1 MRRLGL
7 VLTLTL
13 AAGGCATPAV
23 VTQPQPQPQTQ
34 PQTQPQLQPRPQT
47 QRAPSPLQALAA
59 PHTERAQALEQ
70 AGRMREAL
78 EARQV
83 ALTIYPDDTAGRAA
97 AAALQTKIEEQVAAQ
112 LTEGRAALQ
121 RGAHV
126 VARRHFLAALA
137 LDPGNR
143 AAFEALRDQTQDVD
157 LLSHTVRAGDTLA
170 GLAFQ
175 YYGNR
180 ALSEVIA
187 ETNTLQPNARLAAG
201 TVLKIPE
208 VPGVTFNR
216 PGSRPPAPRGAQP
229 PAPAAPPAPAPPA
242 GAPPAAAPKEEP
254 SEVNPLLA
262 EAREAMDHQDY
273 AQALV
278 DVDQL
283 LASAPRNAEALALKK
298 QVLYSHGK
306 AQIGQRKYRDSLE
319 TLGQLAKL
327 APNYEDSAMLIRQTR
342 TRLVEL
348 HYSNGIRLYREEKLP
363 EAIVEWEAVLAI
375 DPQHANA
382 RKNLEQSQ
390 RLLKQLDERRK

>member
-7 VLTLTL
+7 VLALAL
-13 AAGGCATPAV
+13 AAGACATAAV
-23 VTQPQPQPQTQ
+23 ETQTQTQ
-34 PQTQPQLQPRPQT
+34 P
-47 QRAPSPLQALAA
+47 APSPRLALAA
-59 PHTERAQALEQ
+59 PHNERAQALEQ
-70 AGRMREAL
+70 AGRLREAL

-83 ALTIYPDDTAGRAA
+83 ALTINPDDPAGRAA
-97 AAALQTKIEEQVAAQ
+97 AAALQGKIEEQVAAQ
-112 LTEGRAALQ
+112 LAEGRAALQ

-143 AAFEALRDQTQDVD
+143 AAFEALRDQTQEVD

-187 ETNTLQPNARLAAG
+187 ETNRLQPNARLAAG

-208 VPGVTFNR
+208 VPGVTLNR
-216 PGSRPPAPRGAQP
+216 PGSRPPAPRGTQP
-229 PAPAAPPAPAPPA
+229 PAPVP
-242 GAPPAAAPKEEP
+242 PPAAAPREEP
-254 SEVNPLLA
+254 AEVNPLLA

-273 AQALV
+273 TQALV
-278 DVDQL
+278 DVDQM
-283 LASAPRNAEALALKK
+283 LASVPRNAEALALKK

-306 AQIGQRKYRDSLE
+306 AQLEQRKYRDSLA
-319 TLGQLAKL
+319 TLGQLAKI
-327 APNYEDSAMLIRQTR
+327 APNYEDSATLIRQTR
-342 TRLVEL
+342 TRLVEQ

-363 EAIVEWEAVLAI
+363 EAIAEWKAVIEI

-382 RKNLEQSQ
+382 RKNLEQSE

>member
-7 VLTLTL
+7 VLALAF
-13 AAGGCATPAV
+13 AAGACATADV
-23 VTQPQPQPQTQ
+23 ETQA
-34 PQTQPQLQPRPQT
+34 
-47 QRAPSPLQALAA
+47 QRSPSSRQALAA
-59 PHTERAQALEQ
+59 QYDQRAQALEQ
-70 AGRMREAL
+70 AGQLREAL

-83 ALTIYPDDTAGRAA
+83 ALTIDPGDTAGQAA
-97 AAALQTKIEEQVAAQ
+97 AATLQTKIEVQAAAR
-112 LTEGRAALQ
+112 LKEGRAALQ

-143 AAFEALRDQTQDVD
+143 AAFEALRDQTLQVD

-187 ETNTLQPNARLAAG
+187 ETNRLQLNARLAAG
-201 TVLKIPE
+201 SVLRIPE
-208 VPGVTFNR
+208 VPGVTLNR
-216 PGSRPPAPRGAQP
+216 PGSMPPAPL
-229 PAPAAPPAPAPPA
+229 APPAPTPR
-242 GAPPAAAPKEEP
+242 EEP
-254 SEVNPLLA
+254 AEVNPLLA
-262 EAREAMDHQDY
+262 EAREAMDQRDY

-306 AQIGQRKYRDSLE
+306 AQLEQRKYRDSLA
-319 TLGQLAKL
+319 TLGQLAKI
-327 APNYEDSAMLIRQTR
+327 APNYEDSTTLMRQTR
-342 TRLVEL
+342 TRLVEQ
-348 HYSNGIRLYREEKLP
+348 HYGNGIRFYREEKLP
-363 EAIVEWEAVLAI
+363 EAIAEWEVVLEI

-382 RKNLEQSQ
+382 RKNLDQAV

>member
-1 MRRLGL
+1 
-7 VLTLTL
+7 
-13 AAGGCATPAV
+13 
-23 VTQPQPQPQTQ
+23 
-34 PQTQPQLQPRPQT
+34 
-47 QRAPSPLQALAA
+47 
-59 PHTERAQALEQ
+59 
-70 AGRMREAL
+70 
-78 EARQV
+78 
-83 ALTIYPDDTAGRAA
+83 
-97 AAALQTKIEEQVAAQ
+97 
-112 LTEGRAALQ
+112 
-121 RGAHV
+121 V

-143 AAFEALRDQTQDVD
+143 TAFEALRDQTQDVD
-157 LLSHTVRAGDTLA
+157 LLSHTVRVGDTLA

-208 VPGVTFNR
+208 VPGITLNR
-216 PGSRPPAPRGAQP
+216 PGSRPPPAPRGAQP
-229 PAPAAPPAPAPPA
+229 PAPSAPPAPAR
-242 GAPPAAAPKEEP
+242 PAAAPPASVPKEEP
-254 SEVNPLLA
+254 AEVNPLLA

-273 AQALV
+273 AQALA

-306 AQIGQRKYRDSLE
+306 AQLEQRKYRDSLA
-319 TLGQLAKL
+319 TLGQLAKI
-327 APNYEDSAMLIRQTR
+327 APNYEDSATLLRQTR
-342 TRLVEL
+342 TRLVEQ

-363 EAIVEWEAVLAI
+363 EAIAEWKAVLEI

-382 RKNLEQSQ
+382 RKNLEQAE

>member
-7 VLTLTL
+7 VLALML
-13 AAGGCATPAV
+13 AAGGCVTAAV
-23 VTQPQPQPQTQ
+23 VTQPQTQPQAQTQ
-34 PQTQPQLQPRPQT
+34 PQTQPQP
-47 QRAPSPLQALAA
+47 QRAPSPRQTLAA
-59 PHTERAQALEQ
+59 PHNERAQALEQ
-70 AGRMREAL
+70 AGRLREAL

-97 AAALQTKIEEQVAAQ
+97 VAALQTKIEEQVAAQ

-126 VARRHFLAALA
+126 VARRHLLAALA

-143 AAFEALRDQTQDVD
+143 AAFEALRDQTQEVD

-187 ETNTLQPNARLAAG
+187 ETNRLQPNARLAAG
-201 TVLKIPE
+201 TMLKIPE
-208 VPGVTFNR
+208 VPGVTLNR

-229 PAPAAPPAPAPPA
+229 PAQGAPPAP
-242 GAPPAAAPKEEP
+242 APPAAAPKEEP
-254 SEVNPLLA
+254 AEVNPLLA

-278 DVDQL
+278 GVDQL
-283 LASAPRNAEALALKK
+283 LVSAPRNAEALALKK

-306 AQIGQRKYRDSLE
+306 AQLDQRKYRDSLE
-319 TLGQLAKL
+319 TLDQLAKI
-327 APNYEDSAMLIRQTR
+327 APNYEDSATLIRQTR
-342 TRLVEL
+342 TRLVEQ
-348 HYSNGIRLYREEKLP
+348 HYSNGIRFYREEKLP
-363 EAIVEWEAVLAI
+363 EAIAEWKVVLEI

-382 RKNLEQSQ
+382 RKNVEQSE

>member
-7 VLTLTL
+7 VLALTL
-13 AAGGCATPAV
+13 AAGGCATAAV
-23 VTQPQPQPQTQ
+23 VTQPQTRPQPQPQTQ
-34 PQTQPQLQPRPQT
+34 PQTQ
-47 QRAPSPLQALAA
+47 RAPSPRHTLAA
-59 PHTERAQALEQ
+59 PHDERAQALEQ
-70 AGRMREAL
+70 AGRLREAL

-97 AAALQTKIEEQVAAQ
+97 VAALQTKIEEQVAAQ

-143 AAFEALRDQTQDVD
+143 AAFEALRDQTQEVD

-187 ETNTLQPNARLAAG
+187 ETNRLQPNARLAAG
-201 TVLKIPE
+201 TMLKIPE
-208 VPGVTFNR
+208 VPGVTLNR

-229 PAPAAPPAPAPPA
+229 PATVEPPAPPPR
-242 GAPPAAAPKEEP
+242 EEP
-254 SEVNPLLA
+254 AEVNPLLA
-262 EAREAMDHQDY
+262 EAREALDHQDY

-278 DVDQL
+278 GVDQL

-306 AQIGQRKYRDSLE
+306 AQLDQRKYRDSLE
-319 TLGQLAKL
+319 TLDQLAKI
-327 APNYEDSAMLIRQTR
+327 APDYEDSAALIRQTR
-342 TRLVEL
+342 TRLVEQ
-348 HYSNGIRLYREEKLP
+348 HYSNGIRFYREEKLP
-363 EAIVEWEAVLAI
+363 EAIAEWKVVLEI

-382 RKNLEQSQ
+382 RKNVEQSE

>member
-1 MRRLGL
+1 VRRLGL
-7 VLTLTL
+7 VLALAF
-13 AAGGCATPAV
+13 AAGACATADV
-23 VTQPQPQPQTQ
+23 ETQV
-34 PQTQPQLQPRPQT
+34 
-47 QRAPSPLQALAA
+47 QRSPSSRQALAA
-59 PHTERAQALEQ
+59 QYNQRAQALEQ
-70 AGRMREAL
+70 AGQLREAL

-83 ALTIYPDDTAGRAA
+83 ALTIYPGDTAGQAA
-97 AAALQTKIEEQVAAQ
+97 AATLRTKIEVQAAAH
-112 LTEGRAALQ
+112 LKEGRAALQ

-143 AAFEALRDQTQDVD
+143 AAFEALRDQTYQVD

-187 ETNTLQPNARLAAG
+187 ETNRLQPNARLAAG
-201 TVLKIPE
+201 SVLRIPE
-208 VPGVTFNR
+208 VPGVTLNR
-216 PGSRPPAPRGAQP
+216 PGSGPSAPL
-229 PAPAAPPAPAPPA
+229 APPAPAPR
-242 GAPPAAAPKEEP
+242 EEP
-254 SEVNPLLA
+254 AEVNPLLA

-306 AQIGQRKYRDSLE
+306 AQLEQRKYRDSLA
-319 TLGQLAKL
+319 TLGQLAKI
-327 APNYEDSAMLIRQTR
+327 APNYEDSTTLMRQTR
-342 TRLVEL
+342 TRLVEQ
-348 HYSNGIRLYREEKLP
+348 HYSNGIRFYREEKLP
-363 EAIVEWEAVLAI
+363 EAIVEWEAVLEI

-382 RKNLEQSQ
+382 RKNLEQAE